1 MDLIIRN
8 AGTRKQDGLRD
19 IGIRDGRIAAIAE
32 TVAGPAD
39 REIDAGGRLVTA
51 AYANPHIHLDKALLG
66 ENPSRNRTG
75 LWDDALTLTWEYKA
89 RYTMEDLLDRGGR
102 VVDMAVSNGTTL
114 LRNFVDVD
122 TIGGLRPLE
131 AGLELK
137 KEYAPVIDIQV
148 CAFPQEAI
156 LKDPGSEDLMW
167 KAMEMGADVVG
178 GLPWIEWSDEAMR
191 KHIDIC
197 FEIARH
203 FDRDIH
209 MLIDNNNDR
218 TSRSIEFLAD
228 KMITEGF
235 PNRVTAGHVE
245 ALCVYDDV
253 HANRVIRMIKE
264 AGIHICSNP
273 HVSLSGRGRLDPQ
286 PKPRGL
292 TRVQELLAQDVPVC
306 CAQDDVMDPYYN
318 FGKMDQLEVGLFMA
332 HAAHLT
338 LPDQHETVYDMIS
351 VNAARAMGMED
362 WGLETGNRAD
372 LVILDTTSVWNAF
385 RFQPDRLYVIKGGV
399 VTAEARTERR
409 VLRGDR
415 LDPVRFE
422 KIPEQGWG

>member
-8 AGTRKQDGLRD
+8 ARTREENGLRD
-19 IGIRDGRIAAIAE
+19 IAIQQGRISAINEKMAE
-32 TVAGPAD
+32 SAKQ
-39 REIDAGGRLVTA
+39 EIDVNGRLVTA
-51 AYANPHIHLDKALLG
+51 SYANPHIHLDKALLG
-66 ENPSRNRTG
+66 ERQSRNQTG
-75 LWDDALTLTWEYKA
+75 LWDDALTLTWEYKSQ
-89 RYTMEDLLDRGGR
+89 YTMEDLLDRGGR
-102 VVDMAVSNGTTL
+102 VIDMAVANGTTL

-131 AGLELK
+131 GGIELK
-137 KEYAPVIDIQV
+137 KKYAHVIEIQV

-156 LKDPGSEDLMW
+156 LKNPGSEDLMW

-178 GLPWIEWSDEAMR
+178 GLPWLEWSDEAMR

-209 MLIDNNNDR
+209 MLIDNNNAR

-228 KMITEGF
+228 KIITEGF
-235 PNRVTAGHVE
+235 SNKVTAGHVE

-273 HVSLSGRGRLDPQ
+273 QVSLSGRGRLDPQ
-286 PKPRGL
+286 PKPRGV
-292 TRVQELLAQDVPVC
+292 TRVRELLEEDVLVC
-306 CAQDDVMDPYYN
+306 SAQDDVMDPFYN

-332 HAAHLT
+332 HDAHLT
-338 LPDQHETVYDMIS
+338 LPDQLETVYDMIS
-351 VNAARAMGMED
+351 VNAARAMGVED
-362 WGLETGNRAD
+362 WGLKVGNRAD
-372 LVILDTTSVWNAF
+372 LVVLDTTSVWGAF
-385 RFQPDRLYVIKGGV
+385 RLQPDRLYVIKGGV
-399 VTAEARTERR
+399 VTAETRTKRR
-409 VLRGDR
+409 MRRGDH
-415 LDPVRFE
+415 LEPIRFE
-422 KIPEQGWG
+422 KIPELE

>member
-8 AGTRKQDGLRD
+8 ARTREENGLRD
-19 IGIRDGRIAAIAE
+19 IAIQQGRISAINEKMAE
-32 TVAGPAD
+32 SAKQ
-39 REIDAGGRLVTA
+39 EIDVNGRLVTA
-51 AYANPHIHLDKALLG
+51 SYANPHIHLDKALLG
-66 ENPSRNRTG
+66 ERQSRNHTG
-75 LWDDALTLTWEYKA
+75 LWDDALTLTWEYKSQ
-89 RYTMEDLLDRGGR
+89 YTMEDLLDRGGR
-102 VVDMAVSNGTTL
+102 VIDMAVANGTTL

-131 AGLELK
+131 GGIELK
-137 KEYAPVIDIQV
+137 KKYAHVIEIQV

-156 LKDPGSEDLMW
+156 LKNPGSEDLMW

-178 GLPWIEWSDEAMR
+178 GLPWLEWSDEAMR

-228 KMITEGF
+228 KIITEGF
-235 PNRVTAGHVE
+235 SNKVTAGHVE

-273 HVSLSGRGRLDPQ
+273 QVSLSGRGRLDPQ
-286 PKPRGL
+286 PKPRGV
-292 TRVQELLAQDVPVC
+292 TRVRELLEEDVLVC
-306 CAQDDVMDPYYN
+306 SAQDDVMDPFYN

-338 LPDQHETVYDMIS
+338 LPDQLETVYDMIS
-351 VNAARAMGMED
+351 VNAARAMGVED
-362 WGLETGNRAD
+362 WGLKVGNRAD
-372 LVILDTTSVWNAF
+372 LVVLDTTSVWGAF
-385 RFQPDRLYVIKGGV
+385 RLQPDRLYVIKGGV
-399 VTAEARTERR
+399 VTAETRTKRR
-409 VLRGDR
+409 MRRGDH
-415 LDPVRFE
+415 LEPIRFE
-422 KIPEQGWG
+422 KIPELE

>member
-8 AGTRKQDGLRD
+8 ARTREENGLRD
-19 IGIRDGRIAAIAE
+19 IAIQQGRISAINEKMAE
-32 TVAGPAD
+32 SAE
-39 REIDAGGRLVTA
+39 REIDVNGRLVTA
-51 AYANPHIHLDKALLG
+51 SSANPHIHLDKALLG
-66 ENPSRNRTG
+66 ERQSRTQTG
-75 LWDDALTLTWEYKA
+75 LWDDALTLTWEYKSQ
-89 RYTMEDLLDRGGR
+89 YTMEDLLDRGGR
-102 VVDMAVSNGTTL
+102 VIDMAVANGTTL

-131 AGLELK
+131 GGIELK
-137 KEYAPVIDIQV
+137 KKYAHVIEIQV

-156 LKDPGSEDLMW
+156 LKNPGSEDLMW

-178 GLPWIEWSDEAMR
+178 GLPWLEWSDEAMR

-228 KMITEGF
+228 KIITEGF
-235 PNRVTAGHVE
+235 SNKVTAGHVE

-273 HVSLSGRGRLDPQ
+273 QVSLSGRGRLDPQ
-286 PKPRGL
+286 PKPRGV
-292 TRVQELLAQDVPVC
+292 TRVRELLEEDVLVC
-306 CAQDDVMDPYYN
+306 SAQDDVMDPFYN

-338 LPDQHETVYDMIS
+338 LPDQLETVYDMIS
-351 VNAARAMGMED
+351 VNAARAMGVED
-362 WGLETGNRAD
+362 WGLKVGNRAD
-372 LVILDTTSVWNAF
+372 LVVLDTTSVWGAF
-385 RFQPDRLYVIKGGV
+385 RLQPDRLYVIKGGV
-399 VTAEARTERR
+399 VTAETRTKRR
-409 VLRGDR
+409 MRRGDH
-415 LDPVRFE
+415 LEPIRFE
-422 KIPEQGWG
+422 KIPELE

>member
-8 AGTRKQDGLRD
+8 ARTREENGLRD
-19 IGIRDGRIAAIAE
+19 IAIQQGRISAINEKMAE
-32 TVAGPAD
+32 SAKQ
-39 REIDAGGRLVTA
+39 EIDVNGRLVTA
-51 AYANPHIHLDKALLG
+51 SYANPHIHLDKALLG
-66 ENPSRNRTG
+66 ERQSRNQTG
-75 LWDDALTLTWEYKA
+75 LWDDALTLTWEYKSQ
-89 RYTMEDLLDRGGR
+89 YTMEDLLDRGGR
-102 VVDMAVSNGTTL
+102 VIDMAVANGTTL

-131 AGLELK
+131 GGIELK
-137 KEYAPVIDIQV
+137 KKYAHVIEIQV

-156 LKDPGSEDLMW
+156 LKNPGSEDLMW

-178 GLPWIEWSDEAMR
+178 GLPWLEWSDEAMR

-228 KMITEGF
+228 KIITEGF
-235 PNRVTAGHVE
+235 SNKVTAGHVE

-273 HVSLSGRGRLDPQ
+273 QVSLSGRGRLDPQ
-286 PKPRGL
+286 PKPRGV
-292 TRVQELLAQDVPVC
+292 TRVRELLEEDVLVC
-306 CAQDDVMDPYYN
+306 SAQDDVMDPFYN

-338 LPDQHETVYDMIS
+338 LPDQLETVYDMIS
-351 VNAARAMGMED
+351 VNAARAMGVED
-362 WGLETGNRAD
+362 WGLKVGNRAD
-372 LVILDTTSVWNAF
+372 LVVLDTTSVWGAF
-385 RFQPDRLYVIKGGV
+385 RLQPDRLYVIKGGV
-399 VTAEARTERR
+399 VTAETRTKRR
-409 VLRGDR
+409 MRRGDH
-415 LDPVRFE
+415 LEPIRFE
-422 KIPEQGWG
+422 KIPELE